1 MSDLRSAFRQ
11 LLKAPAL
18 SATVIFALAL
28 GIGATTAIYAVIY
41 AFLLRPLPFAQPE
54 QLVMLQSRSTQ
65 SGGDLGVNYLDFRD
79 WQKAARSFSAMAFF
93 NLRWNGNVESPDGTT
108 ETLKTT
114 FTTANLFQLLGVA
127 PTLGRDFRPADD
139 EAKAPPVVLIS
150 YRLWQRTF
158 GGDAAI
164 IGRQIRLDGDLHT
177 VVGIMPQ
184 DFRFP
189 AQTDLWVPMASVFG
203 KTTNRGWRL
212 DQAIGRLNPGATA
225 AQARAELGVIA
236 QRLARE
242 HPDTNTDVGSEV
254 VPLRDQW
261 VGDVRSSLLLLFAAC
276 GGVLLISCTNVSQ
289 LLLARAVTRGREFSI
304 RVALGASRLQLV
316 RQLLTESALL
326 ALLGSAAGVL
336 LAIWL
341 VDFVAAAIPVELP
354 FWIRINLNPSVLAFT
369 LVVSSV
375 AGLLAGL
382 LPVGQATR
390 LNLSDALKTSGAG
403 STGGSATGRGT
414 REILMVAQIAIS
426 TVLLVGASLVLRSV
440 INLHE
445 VNPGFDPR
453 QVLMMEVNPTYN
465 SSESTQVR
473 VDRFNRI
480 LARIA
485 QIPEVE
491 AVAAN
496 NSPPFVPQ
504 RPWNRT
510 ELTAEHQSIDEQAR
524 NPRANFQT
532 VSEDYFR
539 ALRIPL
545 LRGRLFEKRDNL
557 EAPHVCIISE
567 RLAISLWPASDAVG
581 QRIRLGNA
589 EDAEPRADWIT
600 IVGVVRDVRHQA
612 LEAAPGPDFYQPSRQ
627 LAWKQMHFLV
637 RTRAGIRALT
647 VAPTI
652 RKEVAGVAPEVGVF
666 NFVSLEDEVGSSF
679 WQSRLRGWLLGFFS
693 IVTLVLAAAGLYA
706 TMVHEV
712 TQRTRE
718 IGIRMALGATPARV
732 LRLVVGQ
739 GMCAVVVGMFMGV
752 GGALMLAQFLRAS
765 LFGVGENDLSSYAAA
780 CGFLGL
786 VALITNLIPAHRAT
800 RINPVQALHTE

>member
-18 SATVIFALAL
+18 SASVIFALAL
-28 GIGATTAIYAVIY
+28 GIGATTAIFAVIY
-41 AFLLRPLPFAQPE
+41 AFFLRPLPFAQPE
-54 QLVMLQSRSTQ
+54 QLVMLQSRSTR
-65 SGGDLGVNYLDFRD
+65 SGNDLGVNYLDFCD
-79 WQKAARSFSAMAFF
+79 WQKAAGSFSTMAFF
-93 NLRWNGNVESPDGTT
+93 NLRWNGNVESPAGTT

-127 PTLGRDFRPADD
+127 PALGRDFLPADD
-139 EAKAPPVVLIS
+139 EAKAPPVALIS

-158 GGDAAI
+158 GGDAEI
-164 IGRQIRLDGDLHT
+164 IGRQIRVDGELRT
-177 VVGIMPQ
+177 VVGVLPQ

-189 AQTDLWVPMASVFG
+189 SQTDLWVPMASLFAR
-203 KTTNRGWRL
+203 TTNRSWRL
-212 DQAIGRLNPGATA
+212 DQAIARLRPGATV
-225 AQARAELGVIA
+225 AQAKAELGVIA

-242 HPDTNTDVGSEV
+242 HPDTNDDVGTAV
-254 VPLRDQW
+254 VPLRDHW

-289 LLLARAVTRGREFSI
+289 LLLARAVTRGGEFSI
-304 RVALGASRLQLV
+304 RAALGASRLQLV

-336 LAIWL
+336 LAFWL

-369 LVVSSV
+369 VIISSL
-375 AGLLAGL
+375 AGLLTGL
-382 LPVGQATR
+382 LPVGRATR

-403 STGGSATGRGT
+403 NTGGSTTGRGT
-414 REILMVAQIAIS
+414 REILMVAQISIS

-440 INLHE
+440 MKLDE
-445 VNPGFDPR
+445 VNPGFDAR
-453 QVLMMEVNPTYN
+453 RVLMMEVNPTYKR
-465 SSESTQVR
+465 SESTRER
-473 VDRFNRI
+473 VDRYNHI
-480 LARIA
+480 LACIA
-485 QIPEVE
+485 QMPEVE

-496 NSPPFVPQ
+496 NSPPFVAQ

-510 ELTAEHQSIDEQAR
+510 ELTAEHQSVEEQAQ

-545 LRGRLFEKRDNL
+545 LRGRLFQEHDNL
-557 EAPHVCIISE
+557 EATPVCIISE
-567 RLAISLWPASDAVG
+567 RLAKSLWPASDALG
-581 QRIRLGNA
+581 QRIRLGNKQ
-589 EDAEPRADWIT
+589 DAETPAEWMT
-600 IVGVVRDVRHQA
+600 IIGVVGDVRHQA
-612 LEAAPGPDFYQPSRQ
+612 LEAAPGPDFYRPSRQ
-627 LAWKQMHFLV
+627 LAWKESYFLV
-637 RTRAGIRALT
+637 RTRAGIKPLT
-647 VAPTI
+647 LAPAI
-652 RKEVAGVAPEVGVF
+652 RREVAGVTPEVGVF
-666 NFVSLEDEVGSSF
+666 NFVSLENEVENSF

-693 IVTLVLAAAGLYA
+693 IVALVLAAAGLYG
-706 TMVHEV
+706 TMAHEV

-739 GMCAVVVGMFMGV
+739 GMRAVAVGMLVGL
-752 GGALMLAQFLRAS
+752 GGALLLAQLWRAL
-765 LFGVGENDLSSYAAA
+765 LFGVDDTDLFSYAAA
-780 CGFLGL
+780 SGFLGL
-786 VALITNLIPAHRAT
+786 VAIITNLIPAHRAT